1 MNEGGR
7 RRSPGLAAL
16 LLLAGATLAAGA
28 LVARGRPPDD
38 RPVVARLAP
47 PLLARARA
55 ALEGLTRPQEVA
67 AVEAARVPEIGAG
80 FANQVDAAT
89 FQDLFETE
97 EGWRPYREKGKVSAL
112 FDEHGALASLFTERP
127 LPRADSLVAAA
138 RSKGVTSGLV
148 KGDGRVYLVGAARVD
163 KPEKAAAAHAVVLV
177 GQMLDV
183 AALTVAAR
191 QIGSALALTS
201 GDRVLVSGGPPDAD
215 GLLADL
221 VGREEAAP
229 LLTGDRLLAAA
240 TPLAPGLWLWTVGN
254 DAVPVPRGRL
264 PLALGGVAALMCLAG
279 LALAVGRRPSS
290 GGTGSGQQP
299 DIDRTTPPV
308 PRSPRAMAAS
318 DRPTDPAVDSAA
330 AAADRRHRATLPRR
344 SGLPSAAT
352 ATAQPAQPTPKV
364 DTGSDLQKRY
374 TLLDK
379 IGEGGMAEVFRAT
392 LHGAAGFERQLVVKR
407 LHAALSQDNQV
418 VSQFI
423 DEARLQSELSHANI
437 VPVLDF
443 GRAGQDYF
451 LVLEYIRGRD
461 LDKVEQRFRAR
472 FGRSLD
478 QPIAAY
484 IMGEVLSA
492 LEYAHE
498 KTDADGRALDIV
510 HRDVSKGNVLISYHG
525 EVKLS
530 DFGIVKAERRVAQTE
545 VGVIKGNA
553 AFMAPEQARGEPV
566 DLRAD
571 LFSVGAVLYWCLS
584 GQPLYAG
591 EAGINQLLRAAVGP
605 ATAQH
610 LNIDGFGAEIA
621 PILARALAPD
631 PDKRFASAA
640 ELARALKP
648 LAGTT
653 TRQDIARL
661 MRTLFA
667 EEMQRER

>member
-1 MNEGGR
+1 
-7 RRSPGLAAL
+7 
-16 LLLAGATLAAGA
+16 
-28 LVARGRPPDD
+28 
-38 RPVVARLAP
+38 
-47 PLLARARA
+47 
-55 ALEGLTRPQEVA
+55 
-67 AVEAARVPEIGAG
+67 
-80 FANQVDAAT
+80 
-89 FQDLFETE
+89 
-97 EGWRPYREKGKVSAL
+97 
-112 FDEHGALASLFTERP
+112 
-127 LPRADSLVAAA
+127 
-138 RSKGVTSGLV
+138 
-148 KGDGRVYLVGAARVD
+148 
-163 KPEKAAAAHAVVLV
+163 
-177 GQMLDV
+177 
-183 AALTVAAR
+183 
-191 QIGSALALTS
+191 
-201 GDRVLVSGGPPDAD
+201 
-215 GLLADL
+215 
-221 VGREEAAP
+221 
-229 LLTGDRLLAAA
+229 
-240 TPLAPGLWLWTVGN
+240 
-254 DAVPVPRGRL
+254 
-264 PLALGGVAALMCLAG
+264 
-279 LALAVGRRPSS
+279 
-290 GGTGSGQQP
+290 
-299 DIDRTTPPV
+299 
-308 PRSPRAMAAS
+308 
-318 DRPTDPAVDSAA
+318 
-330 AAADRRHRATLPRR
+330 
-344 SGLPSAAT
+344 
-352 ATAQPAQPTPKV
+352 
-364 DTGSDLQKRY
+364 
-374 TLLDK
+374 
-379 IGEGGMAEVFRAT
+379 
-392 LHGAAGFERQLVVKR
+392 
-407 LHAALSQDNQV
+407 

-461 LDKVEQRFRAR
+461 LDKVAERFRAR
-472 FGRSLD
+472 FGRPLE

-484 IMGEVLSA
+484 IMGEVLNA

-498 KTDADGRALDIV
+498 KTDADGRPLDIV

-530 DFGIVKAERRVAQTE
+530 DFGIVKAEKRVAQTD

-631 PDKRFASAA
+631 PEKRFASAA
-640 ELARALKP
+640 ELGRALKP

-653 TRQDIARL
+653 TRKDVAQL